1 MKKLLSMTLVIAA
14 LAMVAG
20 CGPKEAET
28 PSDAHEPK
36 KMTMP
41 GAAPA
46 DPKKIDPAMQED
58 MRKQMGR

>member
-1 MKKLLSMTLVIAA
+1 MKKLLSMTFVVAA
-14 LAMVAG
+14 LALVAG

-28 PSDAHEPK
+28 PSDALEPK

-46 DPKKIDPAMQED
+46 DPKKIDPAMRED

>member
-1 MKKLLSMTLVIAA
+1 MKKLLSMTFVIAT

-28 PSDAHEPK
+28 PSDALEPK

-46 DPKKIDPAMQED
+46 DPKKIDPAMRED

>member
-1 MKKLLSMTLVIAA
+1 MKKFLSMTMVIAA
-14 LAMVAG
+14 LAMIAG
-20 CGPKEAET
+20 CGPKEAEA
-28 PSDAHEPK
+28 PSDALEPK

-46 DPKKIDPAMQED
+46 DPKNIDPSMKED

>member
-28 PSDAHEPK
+28 PSDAPEPK

>member
-1 MKKLLSMTLVIAA
+1 MKKLLTMTFVIAA

-28 PSDAHEPK
+28 PSDALEPK

-46 DPKKIDPAMQED
+46 DPKKIDPAMRED

>member
-28 PSDAHEPK
+28 PSDALEPK

-46 DPKKIDPAMQED
+46 DPKNLDPSL
-58 MRKQMGR
+58 RPRSNNF

>member
-1 MKKLLSMTLVIAA
+1 MKKLLSMTLFIAA

-28 PSDAHEPK
+28 PSDALEPK

-46 DPKKIDPAMQED
+46 EQKKIDPAMQED